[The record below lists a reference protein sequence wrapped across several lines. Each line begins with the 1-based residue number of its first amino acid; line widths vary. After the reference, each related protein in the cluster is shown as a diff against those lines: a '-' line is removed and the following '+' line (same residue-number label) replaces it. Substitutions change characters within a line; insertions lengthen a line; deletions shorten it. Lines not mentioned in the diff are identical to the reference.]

1 MENPKIPS
9 FNKEVVDF
17 FIFYLRRRP
26 IEVSV
31 RKVD

>member
-17 FIFYLRRRP
+17 FIFYLRRP